1 MMMERRA
8 TWRCDVCPVD
18 NQVLR
23 PGLHYADD
31 EAATRGLRLHFVT
44 EHGDLM
50 WNPATRAQVT
60 GTVEAV
66 ELV

>member
-1 MMMERRA
+1 MMERRA
-8 TWRCDVCPVD
+8 TWRCHACPVD
-18 NQVLR
+18 KQVLR

-31 EAATRGLRLHFVT
+31 KAATVGLRLHFVT
-44 EHGDLM
+44 GHGDLM
-50 WNPATRAQVT
+50 WNPATRHLVT